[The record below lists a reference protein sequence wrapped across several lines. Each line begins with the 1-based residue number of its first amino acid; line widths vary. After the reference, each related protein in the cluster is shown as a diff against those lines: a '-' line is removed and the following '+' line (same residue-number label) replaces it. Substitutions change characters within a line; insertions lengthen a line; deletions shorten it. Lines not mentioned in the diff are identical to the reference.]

1 MEFQKGKCPIC
12 GNYGEL
18 VFSNNP
24 LVPSICLD
32 CVKKEVDVNN
42 LEHADFF
49 CRTYNLPFDPNKWI
63 KMLERD
69 PQEVIRLYT
78 KQFLSEDKKNLYYE
92 SSTKDLWK
100 MANQEWEKTKKHD
113 ELLSKV
119 ESIKKSFIE
128 RGKVKW
134 GTGYSFTELI
144 QLENLFASTISA
156 FDINNPMQIDV
167 IKKACK
173 LSVLTDQAIAS
184 GEIKDIKE
192 LSAAHT
198 NFLKM
203 AQIDEMIEAS
213 QSDVIRTVADLVQH
227 LEEKGFEFDYYDGV
241 ERDIYDKTINEMKN
255 YLRTLVL
262 ESTGLEQTLEIIQE
276 KYSEAKYLEQERGAE
291 SVMPLDEVVRRA
303 REDFANEVDDEL
315 EEEDIWD
322 DQ

>member
-1 MEFQKGKCPIC
+1 MELQKGKCPVC

-18 VFSNNP
+18 IFSNNP
-24 LVPSICLD
+24 LVPAICVD
-32 CVKKEVDVNN
+32 CVKKEMDVEN

-63 KMLERD
+63 KMFEREPD
-69 PQEVIRLYT
+69 NVIQLYM
-78 KQFLSEDKKNLYYE
+78 KQFLSENKENLHYQ

-100 MANQEWEKTKKHD
+100 MANTEWEKTKTHN

-128 RGKVKW
+128 RGKIKW
-134 GTGYSFTELI
+134 GTGYSFNELI
-144 QLENLFASTISA
+144 QLENLFASTVSS

-184 GEIKDIKE
+184 GEIKDIRE

-241 ERDIYDKTINEMKN
+241 ERDVYDKTINEMKG

-276 KYSEAKYLEQERGAE
+276 KYSEAKYIEQEAGAE

-303 REDFANEVDDEL
+303 REEFSNEIDEEL
-315 EEEDIWD
+315 DEEDILD
-322 DQ
+322 D

>member
-1 MEFQKGKCPIC
+1 MQSHKGKCPVC
-12 GNYGEL
+12 GNYAEL
-18 VFSNNP
+18 IFSNNP
-24 LVPSICLD
+24 LVPSICVE
-32 CVKKEVDVNN
+32 CIKKEVDVNN
-42 LEHADFF
+42 LEHADFL
-49 CRTYNLPFDPNKWI
+49 CRTLNLPFDPNKWT
-63 KMLERD
+63 KMLERKPD
-69 PQEVIRLYT
+69 NVIQLYV
-78 KQFLSEDKKNLYYE
+78 KQFLNENKENLHYQT
-92 SSTKDLWK
+92 STKDLWK
-100 MANQEWEKTKKHD
+100 IANEEWEKTTTHD
-113 ELLSKV
+113 QLLSKV

-128 RGKVKW
+128 RGKIKW
-134 GTGYSFTELI
+134 GTGYSFNELI
-144 QLENLFASTISA
+144 QLENLFASTVSS

-213 QSDVIRTVADLVQH
+213 QSDVIRTVADLVQY
-227 LEEKGFEFDYYDGV
+227 LEEKGFEFDYYDNV
-241 ERDIYDKTINEMKN
+241 ERDVYDKTINEMKN

-276 KYSEAKYLEQERGAE
+276 KYSEAKYLEQEAGAE

-303 REDFANEVDDEL
+303 REDFANEVDEEL
-315 EEEDIWD
+315 EQEDILD
-322 DQ
+322 D

>member
-1 MEFQKGKCPIC
+1 M
-12 GNYGEL
+12 
-18 VFSNNP
+18 
-24 LVPSICLD
+24 
-32 CVKKEVDVNN
+32 
-42 LEHADFF
+42 
-49 CRTYNLPFDPNKWI
+49 
-63 KMLERD
+63 
-69 PQEVIRLYT
+69 
-78 KQFLSEDKKNLYYE
+78 
-92 SSTKDLWK
+92 
-100 MANQEWEKTKKHD
+100 
-113 ELLSKV
+113 

-128 RGKVKW
+128 RGKIKW
-134 GTGYSFTELI
+134 GTGYSFNELI
-144 QLENLFASTISA
+144 QLENLFASTVSS

-213 QSDVIRTVADLVQH
+213 QSDVIRTVADLVQY
-227 LEEKGFEFDYYDGV
+227 LEEKGFEFEYYDGV
-241 ERDIYDKTINEMKN
+241 ERDVYDKTINQMKN

-276 KYSEAKYLEQERGAE
+276 KYSEAKYLELEQGAE
-291 SVMPLDEVVRRA
+291 AVMPLDEVVRRA

-315 EEEDIWD
+315 EQEDILD
-322 DQ
+322 D